1 MKPVRTLIFTGLG
14 INCEGEMAAAYRLA
28 GASADI
34 VHINDLFHTG
44 ISIHTYHILN
54 FPGGFSFG
62 DDLGAGRALANR
74 LKYRRLP
81 AGNRFIDELIV
92 FIENGNFILGI
103 CNGFQVLVN
112 MGILPNI
119 RGAHEQEVA
128 LAPNDSGRFEDRW
141 CTCGVRPDSRS
152 PFFSGIQRLD
162 LPVRHGEGKLVVS
175 DPTIRDEIDKHG
187 LACLYYSDECGHP
200 TDRYPLNPNGSL
212 FSCAGLIDTTGR
224 ILGMMPH
231 PEAYLSSY
239 NHPHRAE
246 LPAREATGGDGLL
259 MFRNI
264 VDHISSGRTLHNH
277 GG

>member
-1 MKPVRTLIFTGLG
+1 MKPVRSLVFTGLG
-14 INCEGEMAAAYRLA
+14 INCEVEMAAAYRLA
-28 GASADI
+28 GAHADI
-34 VHINDLFHTG
+34 FHINDLFHGG
-44 ISIHTYHILN
+44 ISIHGYHILN

-81 AGNRFIDELIV
+81 AGNRFIDELTV

-119 RGAHEQEVA
+119 RDAREQEVA
-128 LAPNDSGRFEDRW
+128 LVVNDSGRFEDRW
-141 CTCGVRPDSRS
+141 CSCGVRSDSRS
-152 PFFSGIQRLD
+152 PFLSGIRCLD

-175 DPTIRDEIDKHG
+175 DRAIRDEIEKRS
-187 LACLYYSDECGHP
+187 LTCLFYSDESGHP
-200 TDRYPLNPNGSL
+200 TDRYPFNPNGSDL
-212 FSCAGLIDTTGR
+212 SCAGLTDMTGR

-231 PEAYLSSY
+231 PEAYLSPY
-239 NHPHRAE
+239 NHPHRAN
-246 LPAREATGGDGLL
+246 LAAREANKENGLL
-259 MFRNI
+259 MFQNI
-264 VDHISSGRTLHNH
+264 VDHISSGRSLHNH